1 MRGGQVTSGDLA
13 VAEAQ
18 ADPRVIDQANYARWQ
33 PTS

>member
-1 MRGGQVTSGDLA
+1 VTSGELA

-18 ADPRVIDQANYARWQ
+18 ADPRVIAQANFARWQ